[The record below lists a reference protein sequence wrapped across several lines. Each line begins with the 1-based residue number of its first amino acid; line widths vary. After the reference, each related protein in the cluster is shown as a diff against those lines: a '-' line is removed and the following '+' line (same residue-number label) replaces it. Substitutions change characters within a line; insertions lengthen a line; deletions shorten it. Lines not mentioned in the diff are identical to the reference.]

1 MSWQSV
7 LSEDLNALGLS
18 RTWKWRYAVTHRVA
32 LFMRVMRIC
41 EQYRGKSGFRRI
53 VYWAKRYQF
62 ERISEALGFD
72 IPLGT
77 FGPGLSIAHR
87 GTIVVNGDARIGR
100 NCRIHPGVTIGAVR
114 GQTPTLGDN
123 VFVGP
128 GVGIY
133 GAVHIGD
140 GAVLGP
146 NSLVNFDVPA
156 GRTTVAPRASI
167 REPAPANPSGT
178 IRFVGDKSGRR
189 SHDG

>member
-18 RTWKWRYAVTHRVA
+18 RTWKWRYAVTNRVA
-32 LFMRVMRIC
+32 LFMRLMRIC
-41 EQYRGKSGFRRI
+41 EQYRGASGLRRL
-53 VYWAKRYQF
+53 VYLANRYQF

-133 GAVHIGD
+133 GAVRIGD

-156 GRTTVAPRASI
+156 GRTTLAPLASI
-167 REPAPANPSGT
+167 REPVRANRSDLTG
-178 IRFVGDKSGRR
+178 FVDTESDLR